1 MAKPKIKSADDPS
14 TLFDSPDDVVV
25 VNSAVSLSQSSP
37 HTYPE
42 VAAPSI
48 SRVAEGDG
56 TVSLGQSGEHAFLQI
71 ASQATPG
78 ELTSLAEDE
87 FCPRQITFTIPGK
100 AGVQVTATENDGKI
114 DFVVDVLEGG
124 KHSGDLRGLFFH
136 FDEAKLGGLQ
146 ITGGDDLIT
155 GTQIKANQVIDLGQG
170 ANMHGKADPFD
181 VGIAFGTP
189 GKGKDVVDG
198 PVHFSLSNAGNN
210 LTLDDIA
217 HLQFGARL
225 TSSGDKITTF
235 APAAPDAHD
244 DTAATHEDTPV
255 TIKVLANDTDADG
268 DKLTITSV
276 HLDSGAHGTVAIAT
290 DGQSII
296 YTPDKDY
303 AGTNFDPNSVDATFE
318 YCISDGHG
326 GEDSAKVDVHVI
338 PIADHPTITFD
349 VLTPEA
355 NDPINM
361 VRLKVTAAQ
370 SDADGSEFI
379 DRIEFGAL
387 PAGVTMITDGEL
399 NPAGQ
404 PDSVTE
410 FVQLMLPTAQ
420 AVNFQDINF
429 DLNVTAYAQE
439 EGSGDPD
446 QASAT
451 AAKHIAVDFTH
462 NETHQ
467 IFDAV
472 EQSIWTTGSG
482 APFTRDKFIGPD
494 IPFDESVTFIT
505 PTIPPLPVTA
515 SVEGHFKVGLQV
527 NVTFDGGAITAHLPY
542 DITIDT
548 TYNETTDS
556 LLIQT
561 GAALALGSNFS
572 TTGPEGSIDVAF
584 IVDFLAKIGL
594 EDGIAGI
601 VGIDKTF
608 AFQPD
613 PLHLIDFSGTS
624 PDLPFTVPLPAGL
637 SINLDWPHLSGG
649 STGQSGSQIL
659 GEASS
664 NNFIQLNLD
673 VDFAAAQLFP
683 LFAPIEAVLD
693 PDPTSE
699 TNFELFD
706 LDINAGANLIQK
718 FVLDALTLGGT
729 LTFENNQ
736 TKDFLVGEDIPII
749 HNASSLDG
757 PDLDHTIDFALVMK
771 PEATL
776 DNETSV
782 GLNVGGQLGLL
793 KNIPVID
800 DSLFDEGLTIPVAS
814 IPVYDT
820 DPFQLNFNTQ
830 TYDFV
835 V

>member
-1 MAKPKIKSADDPS
+1 MAKLKTKIGDETS
-14 TLFDSPDDVVV
+14 TLFDPSDDLPIVES
-25 VNSAVSLSQSSP
+25 SALIQSQTTADASLQL
-37 HTYPE
+37 
-42 VAAPSI
+42 APQ
-48 SRVAEGDG
+48 
-56 TVSLGQSGEHAFLQI
+56 L
-71 ASQATPG
+71 TPA
-78 ELTSLAEDE
+78 LTPLDDP
-87 FCPRQITFTIPGK
+87 FCPRQVSFTIPGTP
-100 AGVQVTATENDGKI
+100 GVQVTATENGGNI
-114 DFVVDVLEGG
+114 DFTVDVLD
-124 KHSGDLRGLFFH
+124 SSTLTGDLRGLFFH
-136 FDEAKLGGLQ
+136 FNELKLGSLQ
-146 ITGGDDLIT
+146 VTGGDGLIT
-155 GTQIKANQVIDLGQG
+155 GSQIKANGVINLGNGDNMNG
-170 ANMHGKADPFD
+170 AANPFD
-181 VGIAFGTP
+181 VGIAFGTQGI
-189 GKGKDVVDG
+189 GKGDDLSG
-198 PVHFSLSNAGNN
+198 PVHFTLDATQD
-210 LTLDDIA
+210 LTLDDFA
-217 HLQFGARL
+217 HLQFGARV
-225 TSSGDKITTF
+225 TSIGDPATPNHRNDSEKIVAI
-235 APAAPDAHD
+235 APAAPDAKD
-244 DTAATHEDTPV
+244 DTATTHEDRPV
-255 TIKVLANDTDADG
+255 TVNVLANDTDADG
-268 DKLTITSV
+268 DTLEITSV
-276 HLDSGAHGTVAIAT
+276 HLESGAHGTVAIAA
-290 DGQSII
+290 DGQSFT

-303 AGTNFDPNSVDATFE
+303 AGTNFDPNSSDATFE
-318 YCISDGHG
+318 YCVSDGHG
-326 GEDSAKVDVHVI
+326 GQDSATVNVHVI
-338 PIADHPTITFD
+338 PVADEPTITFD

-355 NDPINM
+355 SDPINM

-379 DRIEFGAL
+379 DRIEFGAP
-387 PAGVTMITDGEL
+387 PAGVTLITDGNL
-399 NPAGQ
+399 DPAGQ
-404 PDSVTE
+404 PDSVEE

-420 AVNFQDINF
+420 GVNFQDINF

-439 EGSGDPD
+439 EGNGDPD

-467 IFDAV
+467 TFDAI

-482 APFTRDKFIGPD
+482 APITWDKFIGPN
-494 IPFDESVTFIT
+494 IPFNESETFIT
-505 PTIPPLPVTA
+505 PTFPPLPVKA
-515 SVEGHFKVGLQV
+515 FVEGHFKVGLQV
-527 NVTFDGGAITAHLPY
+527 DVTFDGGAITAHLPY
-542 DITIDT
+542 DITINT

-561 GAALALGSNFS
+561 GAALAPGSNFT
-572 TTGPEGSIDVAF
+572 TTGPEGSVKVDF

-594 EDGIAGI
+594 EDGIFGV

-608 AFQPD
+608 PFQPD
-613 PLHLIDFSGTS
+613 PLHLIDFSSTS
-624 PDLPFTVPLPAGL
+624 PDLPYTVPLPAGL

-649 STGQSGSQIL
+649 STGQSGSQVL

-673 VDFAAAQLFP
+673 VDYAAAQLFP

-718 FVLDALTLGGT
+718 FVLDALKVGGT

-736 TKDFLVGEDIPII
+736 TVNFVVGEDIPII
-749 HNASSLDG
+749 RNASSLEG
-757 PDLDHTIDFALVMK
+757 QDLNDTIDFALVMN
-771 PEATL
+771 PDATL

-782 GLNVGGQLGLL
+782 GLNVGGRLGLL

-820 DPFQLNFNTQ
+820 DPFKLNFNTQ